1 MDRSFSERHRLI
13 EGASL
18 RIVVWWAVPFPGMKR
33 SLPLLVL
40 LLALAVPAQAAA
52 GERTFYVSLGDSYA
66 AGYQPGMSA
75 ASWRK
80 KGFANQLVP
89 IARRRGHDFELVNF
103 ACGGETTASFLE
115 RKGSCGSGP
124 QYRGTQA
131 RAATRFLRRNRGEV
145 GLVTVSLGGN
155 DVLDCVNAPTTA
167 DVITC
172 VTETVEQ
179 VERRLGRIV
188 RRLRAA
194 AGPRVRIV
202 GITYPDVLLA
212 RWLTGQQADQDFAR
226 LSLTAFRDLINPA
239 LRKAYGSVR
248 ARFVD
253 VTAAT
258 GAYDPL
264 EETTTLQP
272 YGVIPKPVAEVCRLT
287 HMCAR
292 DDIHANTRGYRE
304 IAELIAATLPRR
316 R

>member
-1 MDRSFSERHRLI
+1 M
-13 EGASL
+13 
-18 RIVVWWAVPFPGMKR
+18 VWPAVLFIGMKR
-33 SLPLLVL
+33 SLPLLIL
-40 LLALAVPAQAAA
+40 LLALALPAQAAA

-66 AGYQPGMSA
+66 AGYQPKLRLED
-75 ASWRK
+75 WNK
-80 KGFANQLVP
+80 KGYANQLVR

-115 RKGSCGSGP
+115 RKGSCGAGP
-124 QYRGTQA
+124 RYRSTQA
-131 RAATRFLRRNRGEV
+131 RAATRFLRRNRGDV

-155 DVLDCVNAPTTA
+155 DVLSCAGGGVADPVGCVAEA
-167 DVITC
+167 IQ
-172 VTETVEQ
+172 Q
-179 VERRLGRIV
+179 VESNLTRIMRRV
-188 RRLRAA
+188 REA

-202 GITYPDVLLA
+202 GITYPDVVLA

-226 LSLTAFRDLINPA
+226 LSLVAFRDIINPT
-239 LRKAYGSVR
+239 LRKAYRAVR
-248 ARFVD
+248 GRFVD

-264 EETTTLQP
+264 EETTTLEP

-292 DDIHANTRGYRE
+292 GDIHANTRGYRV